1 MTAIQHHKL
10 NDFPCFLVGRCFKVQ
25 VLHTCR
31 ETESR
36 SSGKEQF
43 CNFSF
48 SRHMTEFWTLL
59 VIFMLITH
67 HEQRRP
73 FSSEIFFS
81 KSLSYSHL
89 ERASLPRALMFF
101 FSCSNNVFFL
111 MCFIDRIQTPHLEQ
125 GDTFLAKFPFKPPNS
140 RGSIRNSGF
149 IFFRTYL
156 FYKKI
161 KVLNFMSLQK

>member
-1 MTAIQHHKL
+1 MTAAQHHKL
-10 NDFPCFLVGRCFKVQ
+10 NDFPCFLVERCFKVQ

-59 VIFMLITH
+59 IIFMLITH
-67 HEQRRP
+67 HEQRRS

-81 KSLSYSHL
+81 KSLSFSHL
-89 ERASLPRALMFF
+89 ERASLPRAFWCSSFLFKRCLLP
-101 FSCSNNVFFL
+101 FSGLKVTVHLKTARGADFTFYSSHPITAN
-111 MCFIDRIQTPHLEQ
+111 LEQ
-125 GDTFLAKFPFKPPNS
+125 QLISSSWCVLTTES
-140 RGSIRNSGF
+140 RLHI
-149 IFFRTYL
+149 
-156 FYKKI
+156 
-161 KVLNFMSLQK
+161 